1 MIKPKLNKCSV
12 CLKEFK
18 LKIFFEGI
26 LGLIPIALHKTC
38 YNKLMKKDELIL
50 EDYES
55 KRI

>member
-38 YNKLMKKDELIL
+38 YNKLITKDELIL

>member
-38 YNKLMKKDELIL
+38 YNKLIKKDELIL

>member
-1 MIKPKLNKCSV
+1 MIKPKINKCSV

-38 YNKLMKKDELIL
+38 YNKLITKDELML
-50 EDYES
+50 KDYNEY
-55 KRI
+55 K